1 MVCFEKKKYFEKD
14 APYLLDPPS
23 VIIIHFLLWKIRLN
37 YKSCTQIRRQQHHSR
52 ILISLPRDF
61 FKLPLSLTSNNYFLG
76 ELTVFKPMLL
86 RCILVFRSK
95 RSSVAESR
103 AHTNLS
109 GDFLTCM
116 TSFYEHTHSA
126 SYRPLCRAQHRSSSR
141 FFSHCPPHFTRLVSG
156 FFLQQRTVL
165 QCRQ

>member
-1 MVCFEKKKYFEKD
+1 MTYCPCRKCKRTF
-14 APYLLDPPS
+14 
-23 VIIIHFLLWKIRLN
+23 
-37 YKSCTQIRRQQHHSR
+37 CQ
-52 ILISLPRDF
+52 
-61 FKLPLSLTSNNYFLG
+61 
-76 ELTVFKPMLL
+76 LTVFKPMLL
-86 RCILVFRSK
+86 RCILVLSSK

-126 SYRPLCRAQHRSSSR
+126 SNRPLCRAQHSSSSSR

-165 QCRQ
+165 LQSAVKNENVMQWWLKRLFFPGGFTICNDFCGHFFLVTETWTFGARW